1 MVDSG
6 IVLKIKRKRMT
17 NWRQNC
23 KNVDKF
29 IWVRAIAWF
38 SEGIEECDRNASSG
52 RSLVQPIP
60 IDQSVFRISSKVMT
74 RYCLPPDTAV

>member
-1 MVDSG
+1 MWRSGREFLNCCCVDVVQS
-6 IVLKIKRKRMT
+6 
-17 NWRQNC
+17 
-23 KNVDKF
+23 
-29 IWVRAIAWF
+29 AIAWF